1 MHTFFEAV
9 GLGRI
14 RGAKALER
22 LVRNT
27 IMSFD
32 KRTIFK
38 DEYDIVHG
46 EFSKYYAPDLGVTVC
61 GEFDD
66 SGSFH
71 PEYSFPLYH
80 ARTVSMKEWLSIWFS
95 VQLTMLEW
103 YFCRESLPFSL

>member
-66 SGSFH
+66 SGRV
-71 PEYSFPLYH
+71 
-80 ARTVSMKEWLSIWFS
+80 ARQYPVNYG
-95 VQLTMLEW
+95 VGDG
-103 YFCRESLPFSL
+103 